1 MGRRKKEEK
10 PVKYQY
16 FVRIGD
22 NEPVDMDTLP
32 KEEHDRI
39 CMQLSDNFM
48 TALGYEK
55 LTPEEAEKL
64 PPEQIITSKDVFDAW
79 KIELELQEIAEEL
92 KKMKKKEEA
101 RKKKLEAAEKQ
112 KMEMLK
118 NSAE

>member
-39 CMQLSDNFM
+39 CRQLSDNFM

-55 LTPEEAEKL
+55 LTPEEAAKL
-64 PPEQIITSKDVFDAW
+64 PPEQIITSHDVFESW
-79 KIELELQEIAEEL
+79 KLELELKELAEQLEKV
-92 KKMKKKEEA
+92 KKREE
-101 RKKKLEAAEKQ
+101 RKKKKLEAAEKQ
-112 KMEMLK
+112 RAEMVQ